1 MNVCS
6 YNRYI
11 EHKIGRIWLIGTGG
25 EGGLFRNV
33 DKVVLKETRFIAIFV
48 LLGSL
53 LMQAVFLV
61 IGAWDYT
68 VLLGNLLGAALA
80 VGNFFLMGL
89 TVQKCLTMSPE
100 DAKKRMKLS
109 QQGRL
114 LMMLVVCMI
123 GAAVPFCNTIA
134 VLVPQLFPR
143 IGVTVR
149 GLTIKDQ

>member
-1 MNVCS
+1 MF
-6 YNRYI
+6 
-11 EHKIGRIWLIGTGG
+11 K
-25 EGGLFRNV
+25 NV

-53 LMQAVFLV
+53 LMQAVYLV
-61 IGAWDYT
+61 IGQWDYT
-68 VLLGNLLGAALA
+68 VLLGNLLGAAVA

-89 TVQKCLTMSPE
+89 TVQKCLTMSPD

-123 GAAVPFCNTIA
+123 GAAVLFCNTIA
-134 VLVPQLFPR
+134 VLIPLLFPR
-143 IGVTVR
+143 VGVTVR
-149 GLTIKDQ
+149 GLTLKDK